1 MSYLTKYNTSNINQL
16 FDRIQRN
23 TIRMDDYFDNIFG
36 SEVTNYPPYNLVSV
50 SEDESRLE
58 LALAGF
64 SDQEVSVYTER
75 GKLVVE
81 GNKENKDDVN
91 YVHRGLAQR
100 SFTRTWAIADDT
112 EVSGVDFKDGLLSVT
127 LTRVV
132 PETHK
137 KKYLFGCE
145 CDPCEC

>member
-64 SDQEVSVYTER
+64 SDKEVSVYTER

>member
-1 MSYLTKYNTSNINQL
+1 MSYLTKYNTANINQL

-64 SDQEVSVYTER
+64 SEKEVSVYTER

>member
-1 MSYLTKYNTSNINQL
+1 MSYLTKYNTANINQL